1 MSTVLIVVDM
11 QLDFYSRN
19 SAVSQSFPSLASKIG
34 QLVSLARETE
44 NVEVVH
50 LREGSNDNVSP
61 WYNFWSKLNPG
72 KSSAADATTAATEPC
87 AQDTDGEKVFVKY
100 GYDGVGVDS
109 GMVSYLEDKYSLEDK
124 KPIILVCGLV
134 TSCCVHL
141 NAAGLFL
148 RGFPTFVV
156 ADACGDRTEKM
167 HLEHLK
173 RESRRC
179 FGVVN
184 LEDVRDVYGGG
195 GGGGKGGEEDSLIS
209 RCWEN
214 FTQKEK

>member
-1 MSTVLIVVDM
+1 MFVCAQISISEETTGPHFVLFQIVTPEEGLPRWIYLTSFPIDRPSSFFSEMSTVLIVVDM

-124 KPIILVCGLV
+124 KPIILVCGLRKF
-134 TSCCVHL
+134 S
-141 NAAGLFL
+141 
-148 RGFPTFVV
+148 
-156 ADACGDRTEKM
+156 
-167 HLEHLK
+167 
-173 RESRRC
+173 
-179 FGVVN
+179 
-184 LEDVRDVYGGG
+184 
-195 GGGGKGGEEDSLIS
+195 
-209 RCWEN
+209 
-214 FTQKEK
+214 